1 MKKIAMLLLYLALS
15 ALSVSALAASDTA
28 LPTFEGKP
36 RLIITQD
43 GEVDDMNSLIHT
55 LLYANEIDIEG
66 IVQTSSKLHYSGDE
80 SHESL
85 RWMGTDWMDDFLDA
99 YAQVYPNLIVH
110 DPEYP
115 QPDALRAVTVVGNIV
130 TEGDT
135 SEETEGSELI
145 RARILADDPRPLFIV
160 VGGGA
165 NTVARA
171 LMSIEEEFKGTDEW
185 QALYGHICENV
196 ILSSWG
202 MQDSCYKDYIQP
214 NWPRMRMID
223 VSGST
228 IAYGY
233 RWANTETLSDESR
246 EKLSS
251 EWMLA
256 NIEQGQGALMDFYVT
271 WGDGTWLEGEEDTDQ
286 YGTNEEL
293 MGNEDSWLGY
303 AYQRY
308 DFLSEGDSPAWFLV
322 VPNGLRSSEDLAWGG
337 WAGRYALK
345 ANKDDPSVRLYQA
358 AKGNERGMS
367 AWVAA
372 IQSDFATRAHWCV
385 ADSYEEANHL
395 PTVAVEEGTDI
406 LAKAGETVTLH
417 ASASDPDGDEVRLS
431 WYHYPLG
438 DTYEEPKDEDKNPVA
453 IQVSASEA
461 GDEAAFAVPDDAKPG
476 DTLHIILEARDE
488 GGVNPVTY
496 QRVIVTVEG

>member
-1 MKKIAMLLLYLALS
+1 MKKITMLLLCLALFALPLS
-15 ALSVSALAASDTA
+15 AWAESDTA
-28 LPTFEGKP
+28 LPAFEGKP
-36 RLIITQD
+36 RLLITQD

-80 SHESL
+80 GHESL
-85 RWMGTDWMDDFLDA
+85 RWMGTDWMGDFLDA
-99 YAQVYPNLIVH
+99 YAEVYPNLIVH

-115 QPDALRAVTVVGNIV
+115 SPEALRAVTVVGNV
-130 TEGDT
+130 AAEGDT
-135 SEETEGSELI
+135 SQDTEGSELI

-171 LMSIEEEFKGTDEW
+171 LMRIEEEYKDTDDW
-185 QALYGHICENV
+185 QALYERICENV

-214 NWPRMRMID
+214 NWPEMRMID

-233 RWANTETLSDESR
+233 RWANTETLSDEAR

-251 EWMLA
+251 DWMLA
-256 NIEQGQGALMDFYVT
+256 NIEQDRGALMDRYVT
-271 WGDGTWLEGEEDTDQ
+271 WGDGTYLEGEEDTDQ
-286 YGTNEEL
+286 YGTNEAL
-293 MGNEDSWLGY
+293 MNNEDSWLGY

-322 VPNGLRSSEDLAWGG
+322 VPNGLRSTEDLAYGG

-345 ANKDDPSVRLYQA
+345 ANKEDPRVRLYQA
-358 AKGNERGMS
+358 AKGNEKGMS

-372 IQSDFATRAHWCV
+372 IQSDFATRARWCV
-385 ADSYEEANHL
+385 TDTWEGANHL
-395 PTVAVEEGTDI
+395 PAVTVEEGTDI
-406 LAKAGETVTLH
+406 TAGAGERVTLH
-417 ASASDPDGDEVRLS
+417 ASAEDPDGDGVSLS

-438 DTYEEPKDEDKNPVA
+438 DTYEEAKDADKNPVP
-453 IQVSASEA
+453 IEVSASEA
-461 GDEAAFAVPDDAKPG
+461 GDEAVFTVPEDAKAG
-476 DTLHIILEARDE
+476 DTLHIILEARDA

-496 QRVIVTVEG
+496 RRIIVTVE